1 VNIDLDFGNSQ
12 EHCMKKLVLASVM
25 ALSSICLVTAPT
37 LRAQAAQSSD
47 QITIQNPAE
56 FNAYQTA
63 STQTDPTAKAKALED
78 FLTAYPQ
85 SVVKKA
91 VLDDLI
97 DTYQAKGDADNQLSA
112 ASRLLQVDPANMK
125 AIYISVALKRGQ
137 CLKNSDA
144 QVCDDA
150 AALAQKGLAAPK
162 GADVSDDAWKKLTGA
177 TYPVFDSTIALDY
190 MVSKKDSKAAQEEY
204 KKELNLFPLEATTKG
219 TALVDTLQLAEAYT
233 KADARDM
240 VQAIWF
246 YARAWNFAPPAYKA
260 QIEPKLEYW
269 YKRFHGNLDG
279 LDAVKTA
286 SAAALFKPDS
296 ITIAPAPTPPEIVHN
311 VLASTPDLTKLNLE
325 DKEFILANGNKD
337 DAQKL
342 WAVLQN
348 QATPVPGVVIDSSAT
363 ALKITVTTAATV
375 KPKEYVVKLT
385 TPAACAAVPPA
396 PSELKIKEGQDYI
409 LANGVKA
416 DTDALGD
423 VLTGDAAKI
432 KKLTIEPAVGSLNV
446 AVTQDSKDNKNADFI
461 VNLKAPASCKEAPAA
476 GFEYKLQPAEELDA
490 TYDTYTAIPAT
501 ATKGAAAQI
510 VLREGFIQAEKKAT
524 PAHHPPAK
532 PAAGHRPAH

>member
-1 VNIDLDFGNSQ
+1 
-12 EHCMKKLVLASVM
+12 MKKLVLGRVGTLASI
-25 ALSSICLVTAPT
+25 SLVTAPT

-63 STQTDPTAKAKALED
+63 STQTDPAAKAKALED

-97 DTYQAKGDADNQLSA
+97 DTYQAMGDADKQLSA

-125 AIYISVALKRGQ
+125 AIFVSVLLKKAQ
-137 CLKNSDA
+137 CGKTNDP
-144 QVCDDA
+144 QTCDDA

-162 GADVSDDAWKKLTGA
+162 GAEVSDADWKKMTGA
-177 TYPVFDSTIALDY
+177 TYPVFDSAIALDY
-190 MVSKKDSKAAQEEY
+190 LVSKKDSKASQEEY

-240 VQAIWF
+240 VQAVWF

-269 YKRFHGNLDG
+269 YKRYHGGVDG
-279 LDAVKTA
+279 LDAVKAA
-286 SAAALFKPDS
+286 SAQTLFKPDAF
-296 ITIAPAPTPPEIVHN
+296 TVKPAPTPPEIVTG
-311 VLASTPDLTKLNLE
+311 VLAATPDLTKLNLE
-325 DKEFILANGNKD
+325 DKEFILANGNPA

-348 QATPVPGVVIDSSAT
+348 QATPVPGVVIDASAT
-363 ALKITVTTAATV
+363 VLKITATTTPAA

-385 TPAACAAVPPA
+385 TPVACSAVPPP
-396 PSELKIKEGQDYI
+396 PSELKVKEGQDYI

-432 KKLTIEPAVGSLNV
+432 KKLTIEHAVRYIRV

-461 VNLKAPASCKEAPAA
+461 VNLKAPVGCKEAPAA

-501 ATKGAAAQI
+501 ATKAATAQI
-510 VLREGFIQAEKKAT
+510 VLREGFIQAEKKAA
-524 PAHHPPAK
+524 PAHHPAAK
-532 PAAGHRPAH
+532 PSAAHHTAH